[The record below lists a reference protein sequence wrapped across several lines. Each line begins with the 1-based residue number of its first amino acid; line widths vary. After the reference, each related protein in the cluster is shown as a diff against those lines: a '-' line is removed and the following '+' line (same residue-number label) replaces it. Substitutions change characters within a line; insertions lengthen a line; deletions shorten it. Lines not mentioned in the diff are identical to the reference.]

1 MLHSL
6 NKKYRRLNPTLQLWT
21 YKTLLSCLKNNF
33 QDFPGGPVV
42 KNPPANAGDMN
53 SIPGLGKSHMPQLL
67 RHTCLEPVLNKR
79 NHMRSLCTMTK
90 NSNQRKPVCSNED
103 PVWPKRKLSW
113 HHFPSGIVLHFSSA
127 LQQVPQMLF
136 ILNVSHSYLPAFSW
150 THTPPWPVMITWHL
164 FLSRSAWP
172 SCCYTQ
178 WLLLSPHRTPSL
190 SSCDPC
196 PGFPGHH
203 TLHVLFLSLPPVHSV
218 SCAGSGLPSFLKM
231 LQCPGALFPAT
242 SVSY

>member
-1 MLHSL
+1 MLRARAPQEKPQWEVCVPWQRTATRESPCAATKTQCGQKENSL
-6 NKKYRRLNPTLQLWT
+6 GIISLQV
-21 YKTLLSCLKNNF
+21 LSFIFL
-33 QDFPGGPVV
+33 
-42 KNPPANAGDMN
+42 
-53 SIPGLGKSHMPQLL
+53 
-67 RHTCLEPVLNKR
+67 VLYN
-79 NHMRSLCTMTK
+79 T
-90 NSNQRKPVCSNED
+90 
-103 PVWPKRKLSW
+103 
-113 HHFPSGIVLHFSSA
+113 
-127 LQQVPQMLF
+127 QMLF